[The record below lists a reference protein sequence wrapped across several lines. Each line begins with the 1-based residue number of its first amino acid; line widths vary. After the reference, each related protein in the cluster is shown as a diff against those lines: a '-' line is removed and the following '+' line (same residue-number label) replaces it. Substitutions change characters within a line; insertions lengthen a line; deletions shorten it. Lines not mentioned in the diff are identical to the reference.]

1 MTTLIKG
8 NNEYRIYPGESYQCE
23 GVGMSW
29 RNLLTAIIIVF
40 TTFYV
45 IHILSRRN
53 DAEDK
58 KKAAGPYKRAMEG
71 FDPKEYHTR
80 RAFAYEAG
88 QSYEKA
94 LKEYQEI
101 VKIHPEDS
109 VTRSHLGAMY
119 YKVGMLDQA
128 IAELEEILKRNPGN
142 WGQREALANLYCE
155 QGRYAQAIEEYEES
169 LRINPDNALGHRL
182 LGTAYY
188 EVGSYF
194 FSIAE
199 YKKSIE
205 IDPAAGEAYFGLGI
219 CYIARGEMKA
229 ALEQKRILEKIN
241 EELAAGLSEKI
252 EKARGPE

>member
-1 MTTLIKG
+1 
-8 NNEYRIYPGESYQCE
+8 
-23 GVGMSW
+23 MSW
-29 RNLLTAIIIVF
+29 KRLLTAIVIVF
-40 TTFYV
+40 VTFYV
-45 IHILSRRN
+45 IHILSSRRN
-53 DAEDK
+53 DADRR
-58 KKAAGPYKRAMEG
+58 KKAEGPYERAMEG

-80 RAFAYEAG
+80 RAFAYEAE

-94 LKEYQEI
+94 MKEYEEI

-128 IAELEEILKRNPGN
+128 IAELEEILKRNPRN
-142 WGQREALANLYCE
+142 WSQRETLANLYCE
-155 QGRYAQAIEEYEES
+155 QGRYDQAIEEYEKS

-199 YKKSIE
+199 YKKSME
-205 IDPAAGEAYFGLGI
+205 IDPSAGEAYFGLGL
-219 CYIARGEMKA
+219 CYIAGGEMKA

-241 EELAAGLSEKI
+241 EELAAGLAEKI